1 MGNNLTNQKWKKR
14 VENIKMAKFV
24 RPPSFKNEILW
35 FYLYGKS
42 CWRARPCSPATFSI
56 QILLI
61 FRKFKLLYNQYS
73 VIPGAQTWPFWYFR
87 YALSISGIPQVI
99 AHNID
104 FLRKGFDHV
113 TPAAKGL
120 LGLLVLRPS
129 ISSLLQSATIYYKV
143 RLVLQSATEQSR

>member
-1 MGNNLTNQKWKKR
+1 
-14 VENIKMAKFV
+14 MAKFV
-24 RPPSFKNEILW
+24 RPPS
-35 FYLYGKS
+35 
-42 CWRARPCSPATFSI
+42 RPCSPATFSI

-104 FLRKGFDHV
+104 FLRKDFDHV

-143 RLVLQSATEQSR
+143 RLVLQSATEQSRQILKERKFTFQATFSWPSPSWYLRVLFMGDDSKTDL